1 MRLSFYLQ
9 LVKDAI
15 AKVAQPSNAS
25 VATPLRLDGFP
36 NYDTHFAAVLPEFV
50 AKNSDIDVKLV
61 MNIHDDHHK
70 KLASNLTTGTGAG
83 DVVLVDV
90 ARLGSFLNE
99 GGFSDLAQ
107 APFHAERLE
116 AQFTEYAWA
125 QGRGADGKLHAVP
138 LDIGPAVLYY
148 RRDCVEARAYQIDDV
163 VRSWESYFDFGS
175 KLKFERGIPLLSYAG
190 DIAELVVNAT
200 TQAHEGIYFDA
211 DGNSLLKSER
221 FLKAFRL
228 AKRARD
234 LGLDQNIRSFSEEW
248 CAMVRQGRVATQL
261 SGAWLLGHLQNW
273 IAPDAAGIWG
283 ASRLPDGIFGS
294 WGGCFLAIPKQSR
307 YPAAAWRLIEFL
319 ISPEVQLKGLE
330 LISAFPANRNS
341 FSDESFNAPI
351 RYLAGQR
358 ARQLFSDL
366 AGKVHAVRT
375 HKGDHI
381 AFRVFQNALDEVFM
395 KGESVEA
402 ALDSADA
409 ALRRRVQAL
418 R

>member
-1 MRLSFYLQ
+1 
-9 LVKDAI
+9 
-15 AKVAQPSNAS
+15 
-25 VATPLRLDGFP
+25 
-36 NYDTHFAAVLPEFV
+36 
-50 AKNSDIDVKLV
+50 
-61 MNIHDDHHK
+61 
-70 KLASNLTTGTGAG
+70 
-83 DVVLVDV
+83 
-90 ARLGSFLNE
+90 
-99 GGFSDLAQ
+99 
-107 APFHAERLE
+107 
-116 AQFTEYAWA
+116 
-125 QGRGADGKLHAVP
+125 
-138 LDIGPAVLYY
+138 
-148 RRDCVEARAYQIDDV
+148 
-163 VRSWESYFDFGS
+163 VR
-175 KLKFERGIPLLSYAG
+175 
-190 DIAELVVNAT
+190 
-200 TQAHEGIYFDA
+200 H
-211 DGNSLLKSER
+211 
-221 FLKAFRL
+221 
-228 AKRARD
+228 
-234 LGLDQNIRSFSEEW
+234 
-248 CAMVRQGRVATQL
+248 GRVATQL